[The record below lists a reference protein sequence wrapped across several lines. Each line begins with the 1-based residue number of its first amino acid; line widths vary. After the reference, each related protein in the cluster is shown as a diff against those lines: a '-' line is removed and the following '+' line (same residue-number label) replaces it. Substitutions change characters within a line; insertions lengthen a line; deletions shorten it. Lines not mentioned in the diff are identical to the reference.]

1 MVQGDPCHFIG
12 IAIHCFDYIVQTPN
26 IEDIHNCNQCTTG
39 NQGHDE
45 LLKTR
50 GKLLPTPLRLWHK
63 ITVTHKIFNV
73 CI

>member
-50 GKLLPTPLRLWHK
+50 GKLLPTPLMA
-63 ITVTHKIFNV
+63 
-73 CI
+73 